1 MIEVRTLTDGGQ
13 PALQVAEQ
21 LAAFLGA
28 ARRTLD
34 LALYDFDL
42 LQPTAKIVGE
52 AVVEA
57 ERRGVAVRLAFNA
70 DYEKPPPLF
79 PPPQGEP
86 TLIDSLDVPT
96 RPIPGVPDLMHHKY
110 VIRDGDAVWTGSTNW
125 TDDSWT
131 RCENVIVLVGSNAV
145 AAAYTKDFEQ
155 LWTTGSVEESGFVD
169 PNPVDVD
176 GRRVRAWFSP
186 GHGEALATRI
196 AHRIAKSRRR
206 IRVCSPV
213 LTSGPVLGALAECV
227 SDGEVDVAGVVDGT
241 QMQGVYHQ
249 WRLNGNSEW
258 KIPLIA
264 RVFGRAPFS
273 GKASTPYGRGDDVH
287 DFMHA
292 KLTVADDLV
301 FTGSYNLSHS
311 GERNAE
317 NVLEIRDGEL
327 AERLAGW
334 IDEVRARYEPAPLP
348 QPEPEPAG

>member
-13 PALQVAEQ
+13 PALEVAEQ
-21 LAAFLGA
+21 LAAFLGE
-28 ARRTLD
+28 ARRSLD

-42 LQPTAKIVGE
+42 LQPTAKIVGD
-52 AVVEA
+52 AVVAA

-96 RPIPGVPDLMHHKY
+96 KPIPGVPDLMHHKF
-110 VIRDGDAVWTGSTNW
+110 VIRDGRAVWTGSTNW

-131 RCENVIVLVGSNAV
+131 RCENVIVLVASEAV
-145 AAAYTKDFEQ
+145 ATAYT
-155 LWTTGSVEESGFVD
+155 
-169 PNPVDVD
+169 PVDVD

-186 GHGEALATRI
+186 GRGEALATRI

-227 SDGEVDVAGVVDGT
+227 SDGKVDVSGVVDGT
-241 QMQGVYHQ
+241 QMEGVYHQ
-249 WRLNGNSEW
+249 WRLNGNSPW

-264 RVFGRAPFS
+264 RVFERAPFS
-273 GKASTPYGRGDDVH
+273 GKRSTPYGRGDNVH

-317 NVLEIRDGEL
+317 NVLEIRDAEL
-327 AERLAGW
+327 ATRLAGW
-334 IDEVRARYEPAPLP
+334 IDEVRGRYEPAPLP
-348 QPEPEPAG
+348 QH